1 MEPLHSYNGEHYEE
15 EHIKPHVVYRK
26 DASKKTVDYSTTCE
40 TSGKQEDTQVLSFEW
55 KNVQL

>member
-26 DASKKTVDYSTTCE
+26 DASTKTVDDPTTRE
-40 TSGKQEDTQVLSFEW
+40 TSGKQEHVQILPFEW
-55 KNVQL
+55 KR